1 MNFTNKV
8 IWITGASSGIGKS
21 LAIELSKLNTKLIL
35 SSRNI
40 AELEKVKN
48 ECDASSEVKII
59 QLDLEKYQTLP
70 SKVDEAIL
78 LYGKI
83 DILFNNGGI
92 SQRSKAIDTAIEVD
106 RRIMDVNYFG
116 TIALSKALLP
126 HLIAQKSGQFVVI
139 TSVVGKVATPVRSS
153 YSASKHA
160 LHGFFDSLRAETYQH
175 NIKVTLA
182 CPGYVKTNISMNALT
197 GTGAAQN
204 KMDVATNNGLSP
216 EYFSKKLLKAVSQ
229 EKNEV
234 YIAGF
239 REKSAIYMKRFFPK
253 ILAIMI
259 RKMAVT

>member
-1 MNFTNKV
+1 MDFTNKV
-8 IWITGASSGIGKS
+8 IWITGASSGIGK
-21 LAIELSKLNTKLIL
+21 AIAMELSKMNTKLIL
-35 SSRNI
+35 SSRNKT
-40 AELEKVKN
+40 ELEKVKN
-48 ECDASSEVKII
+48 ECDSSSEVKII
-59 QLDLEKYQTLP
+59 PLNLEDYTNLP
-70 SKVDEAIL
+70 LKVDEAITHF
-78 LYGKI
+78 GKV

-92 SQRSKAIDTAIEVD
+92 SQRSKVIDTAIEVD
-106 RRIMDVNYFG
+106 KKIMDINYFG

-126 HLIAQKSGQFVVI
+126 HFIAQKSGQFVVI

-175 NIKVTLA
+175 NIKVTLI

-204 KMDVATNNGLSP
+204 KMDTATNNGLTP
-216 EYFSKKLLKAVSQ
+216 QHFAKLALKAVYQ

-239 REKSAIYMKRFFPK
+239 REKFAIYLNRFFPK
-253 ILAIMI
+253 ILAKMI

>member
-1 MNFTNKV
+1 MNFTNKA

-40 AELEKVKN
+40 AELEKVKK

-59 QLDLEKYQTLP
+59 PLDLEKYQTLP
-70 SKVDEAIL
+70 SKVAEAML

-126 HLIAQKSGQFVVI
+126 HFIAQKSGQFVVI

-160 LHGFFDSLRAETYQH
+160 LHGFFDSLRAETYH
-175 NIKVTLA
+175 NNIKVTLV

-204 KMDVATNNGLSP
+204 RMDVATNNGLTP
-216 EYFSKKLLKAVSQ
+216 AYFSKKLLKAVLQ

-239 REKSAIYMKRFFPK
+239 REKSAIHMKRFFPK
-253 ILAIMI
+253 ILAILI